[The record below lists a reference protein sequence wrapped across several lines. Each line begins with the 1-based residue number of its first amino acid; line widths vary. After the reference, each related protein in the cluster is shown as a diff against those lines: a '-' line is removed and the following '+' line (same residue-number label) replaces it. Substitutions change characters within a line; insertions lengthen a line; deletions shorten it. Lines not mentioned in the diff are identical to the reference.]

1 MRFRDRLANGEFVI
15 TCEAGPPKGADV
27 GPALEA
33 VRRLA
38 PYVHAFNV
46 TDLQSSVLRMS
57 SWALCALI
65 VREGHEPILQMTCR
79 DRNRLAL
86 QADLLGA
93 WALGIENVLAL
104 TGDYPTLGDHP
115 DAMPVFDLDSV
126 QLIAAVAALNSGRD
140 LAGNELEGRTDFLV
154 GAVVNAT
161 ADPLEPHLAKLRLK
175 VEVGARFIQTQAV
188 YDPGAF
194 VRFAREA
201 EGLGVPI
208 LAGIIPL
215 KSARMARFMDEH
227 IAGIRVPGEII
238 REMEGA
244 KTPEERRKRSVE
256 ICARIIREVKP
267 YCQGIHLMPMGWED
281 LVPEILEL
289 AGITPVTGGG

>member
-1 MRFRDRLANGEFVI
+1 MGLRERLANGEFVV
-15 TCEAGPPKGADV
+15 TCEAAPPKGTEV
-27 GPALEA
+27 GPALEE
-33 VRRLA
+33 VRKLA

-65 VREGHEPILQMTCR
+65 VREGFEPVVQLTCR

-115 DAMPVFDLDSV
+115 GARPVFDLDSV
-126 QLIAAVAALNSGRD
+126 QLIAAIQALNSGRD
-140 LAGNELEGRTDFLV
+140 LAGNELTGSTGFFV
-154 GAVVNAT
+154 GAVVNPGVE
-161 ADPLEPHLAKLRLK
+161 PLAPHLLKMRLK
-175 VEVGARFIQTQAV
+175 VDMGAQFFQTQAV
-188 YDPGAF
+188 YDPE
-194 VRFAREA
+194 RFMVFIAQA
-201 EGLGVPI
+201 ETLGRPI

-215 KSARMARFMDEH
+215 KSARMARFMNEH
-227 IAGIRVPGEII
+227 IAGISVPQEVI
-238 REMEGA
+238 REMERA
-244 KTPEERRKRSVE
+244 KTKEDRRKRSVE

-281 LVPEILEL
+281 LVPDILEL
-289 AGITPVTGGG
+289 AGITP